1 VQFKKPKNK
10 MEKKYLDEL
19 FREGIVVIPN
29 YFSKSRCN
37 NIISEINDFSKKD
50 KLISERDE
58 GIGGDIRIFN
68 FEDESSMG
76 LEFAKNSFLQSLVS
90 KYLGTQL
97 ETKSVL
103 AGKVVFNKSL
113 KTNSGGDWHRDADL
127 SQMKAMIYL
136 TDVSEDNGPFTFIKK
151 SNDFDFKRQSRKY
164 PFLERLIYIFRGLP
178 TKPPRY
184 SDDYVKNQDEF
195 KKNIIK
201 VTGKAGTL
209 VIFDGGYIH
218 RGDVIRDGTR
228 YTLTNYYYPIIN
240 KTAKFYIKRFL
251 KNILKLNNP
260 NIKES

>member
-1 VQFKKPKNK
+1 MNK
-10 MEKKYLDEL
+10 EYLNIL
-19 FREGIVVIPN
+19 REDGIVTIPD
-29 YFSKSRCN
+29 YYDKHQCQK
-37 NIISEINDFSKKD
+37 IISQIEKISLTKNVISK
-50 KLISERDE
+50 RDE

-76 LEFAKNSFLQSLVS
+76 LQFAKNNFLQNLVS
-90 KYLGTQL
+90 MYLGTKL

-103 AGKVVFNKSL
+103 AGKVVFNKRH

-127 SQMKAMIYL
+127 SQMKAMLYL
-136 TDVSEDNGPFTFIKK
+136 TDVSEDNGPFTFIKN
-151 SNDFDFKRQSRKY
+151 SNDFDFKRQSKKY

-184 SDDYVKNQDEF
+184 SDDYVKNQDDF

-218 RGDVIRDGTR
+218 RGDVIRDGIR
-228 YTLTNYYYPIIN
+228 YTITNYYYPIIN
-240 KTAKFYIKRFL
+240 KTAKFYIKSFL
-251 KNILKLNNP
+251 KNILNLNNP
-260 NIKES
+260 NIKKS

>member
-1 VQFKKPKNK
+1 MNK
-10 MEKKYLDEL
+10 EYLNILRKD
-19 FREGIVVIPN
+19 GIVTIPN
-29 YFSKSRCN
+29 YYDKNQCQK
-37 NIISEINDFSKKD
+37 IISEIEKISSTKNVISK
-50 KLISERDE
+50 RDE

-136 TDVSEDNGPFTFIKK
+136 TDVSEDNGPFTFIKN

-218 RGDVIRDGTR
+218 RGDVIREGTR
-228 YTLTNYYYPIIN
+228 YTLTNYYYPITN
-240 KTAKFYIKRFL
+240 KTTKFYIKRFL
-251 KNILKLNNP
+251 KNILKLNNH
-260 NIKES
+260 NIKKS